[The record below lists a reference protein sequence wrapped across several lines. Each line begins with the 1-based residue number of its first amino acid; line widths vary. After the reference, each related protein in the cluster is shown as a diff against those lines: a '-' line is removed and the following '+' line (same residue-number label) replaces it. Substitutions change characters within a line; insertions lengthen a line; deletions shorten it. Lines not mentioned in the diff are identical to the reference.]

1 MNKRIILTFALVPVI
16 ALFGMCGVTSGISA
30 SETGSY
36 ALNSNEDFMGIEQA
50 YYPPDSLSENYNP
63 NNVDYSLW
71 DKFIKYDLCITD
83 YDSLTDEEKE
93 LCKFIFETE
102 RSCSSEEVIVCERA
116 RRTLA
121 GDKNLGERITTEQ
134 LETAY
139 GIWDNYAAR
148 KLRGYQSFIHCV
160 PDIRHLDGWGTY
172 NEYWLD
178 DEGTDYVCFQSE
190 GGIEM
195 EYFEVYEN
203 GEKYTIEPQP
213 MPSFEHDVRNDG
225 IYFTSDEYIECNG
238 DYYYIRPDNTAVLV
252 RSQYFRKPNITD
264 PIPIDEPHVIP
275 EEVEGCPVVAIDQ
288 SAFSGACLTEV
299 VLPETIEFI
308 DYGAFLEC
316 KYLEKINFPKSLK
329 YIGGCA
335 FAYSESL
342 KEINIDCPDLTISEL
357 AFSDCLNLTDVRV
370 NAEIVGESVFEKC
383 TSLENVTFGENV
395 EEISSKA
402 FNGCSALENIQLPSS
417 LKYIGTGAFLETG
430 IKEINISS
438 DVELIGVL
446 PERTGAGLTSGIY
459 VPATDPLTD
468 MPLCVFNSDCTI
480 SGLYDTEAHSYALEN
495 NLKFVS
501 LNEDI
506 AFGDINNDGSVG
518 VADVVLL
525 QKCLTGQEK
534 LTGYEG
540 DVNKDGRINAFD
552 VNALKRKLIEN
563 Y

>member
-116 RRTLA
+116 RRILA
-121 GDKNLGERITTEQ
+121 GDENIGERITLEQ
-134 LETAY
+134 LEGAY
-139 GIWDNYAAR
+139 GIWDNYAVR
-148 KLRGYQSFIHCV
+148 KSGRQSYIHCV
-160 PDIRHLDGWGTY
+160 PDIRHLYGWDTY
-172 NEYWLD
+172 DEYWLD
-178 DEGTDYVCFQSE
+178 NEGTNYVCFKSE
-190 GGIEM
+190 YGNQM
-195 EYFEVYEN
+195 ENFEIHEN
-203 GEKYTIEPQP
+203 GIKYTIEPQP
-213 MPSFEHDVRNDG
+213 MPSFEHDVRDDG
-225 IYFTSDEYIECNG
+225 IYFTSDDYIECNG
-238 DYYYIRPDNTAVLV
+238 DYYYIRPDNTAVLTK
-252 RSQYFRKPNITD
+252 SQYSRGLNLTD
-264 PIPIDEPHVIP
+264 PLPIEEPHVIP

-308 DYGAFLEC
+308 DCGAFSGC
-316 KYLEKINFPKSLK
+316 KYLEHINFPKNLK
-329 YIGGCA
+329 YIGGNA
-335 FAYSESL
+335 FGYDESL
-342 KEINIDCPDLTISEL
+342 KEISIDCPELTIPWL
-357 AFSDCLNLTDVRV
+357 AFTNCLNLTDINV
-370 NAEIVGESVFEKC
+370 NVKVIDERAFEKC
-383 TSLENVTFGENV
+383 TSLENITFGENI
-395 EEISSKA
+395 EKISSKA
-402 FNGCSALENIQLPSS
+402 FNGCSALENIHLPSS
-417 LKYIGTGAFLETG
+417 LKYIGTGAFLGTNIKSIIVSPTVYSVG
-430 IKEINISS
+430 I
-438 DVELIGVL
+438 LPARIGI
-446 PERTGAGLTSGIY
+446 GATSGIY

-468 MPLCVFNSDCTI
+468 TPLCVFNSDCTI
-480 SGLYDTEAHSYALEN
+480 SGLYDTEAYSYALEN

-506 AFGDINNDGSVG
+506 AFGDTNNDGSVG

-552 VNALKRKLIEN
+552 ANVLKRKLIEN